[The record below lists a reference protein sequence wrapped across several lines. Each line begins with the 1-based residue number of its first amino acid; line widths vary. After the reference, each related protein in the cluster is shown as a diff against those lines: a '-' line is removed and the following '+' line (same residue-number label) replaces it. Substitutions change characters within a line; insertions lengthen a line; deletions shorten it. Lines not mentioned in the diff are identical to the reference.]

1 MSESEVKRSII
12 LQGPSNWDKWIE
24 VIKTACIKGDI
35 WEYVNPE
42 AVNSATS
49 SVPERRTALR
59 KLQEPIRPTP
69 GQITAAKKGV

>member
-1 MSESEVKRSII
+1 MSESDVKRSII

-49 SVPERRTALR
+49 SVPERRTA
-59 KLQEPIRPTP
+59 
-69 GQITAAKKGV
+69 